1 MEIAEAVNLSH
12 NACWRRMKRLEESGV
27 VRRTVALLDPKK
39 VGLNLTVLVS
49 VRTNDHSAEWT
60 QRFADMVGRM
70 PEVVELWR
78 LSGEIDYLLK
88 VLVEDVAGYD
98 AVYKRLI
105 QVGGLFDVSSSFA
118 MECVKSTTALP
129 LPSPA

>member
-1 MEIAEAVNLSH
+1 MQFDRADLKILAALQEDASQSVMEIAEAVNLSH

-70 PEVVELWR
+70 PEVVEL
-78 LSGEIDYLLK
+78 
-88 VLVEDVAGYD
+88 
-98 AVYKRLI
+98 
-105 QVGGLFDVSSSFA
+105 
-118 MECVKSTTALP
+118 
-129 LPSPA
+129 